1 MRILTESQENL
12 LKDERRLLGDLQ
24 TLLARFHASDEDLAT
39 IRESLI
45 QLDEFFLLVVVGE
58 FNAGKSAF
66 INALLG
72 QPVLKEGVTPTTTQV
87 NILRYGKQVTRQIL
101 DAHLHEVTAPV
112 ALLKDLS
119 IVDTPGTNAIVREHE
134 VITSRFVPRADLV
147 LFLTSAD
154 RPFTESERAFLE
166 KIRDWGK
173 KVVVVINKVDILQ
186 NKADLE
192 QIRDFVAE
200 NARALLGIA
209 PEIFPVSARMALQAK
224 QGEPQ
229 LWESSGFEALEA
241 FIRETLDEEERLRL
255 KFANPLG
262 VGLHLTERY
271 GDIVRARL
279 DLLRDDF
286 ATLEDVEQQLEM
298 YRADM
303 ERDFQFRMSDIEN
316 ILYEM
321 ERRGDEY
328 FAETLR
334 LGRLFDLLDKERI
347 RGEFERKVVGDVPR
361 QVQERVNELVDW
373 IVEADL
379 RQWQAVT
386 EHLAERRRQH
396 AERIVGDVGTFQYDR
411 ERLIERVG
419 RRSEDVVAQYDRE
432 YEAAQLAEQAQNAVA
447 AMAALEVGAVG
458 LGALIT
464 AIATTAAAD
473 VTGIL
478 LAGTVA
484 ALGLFVIP
492 ARRRKAQKELS
503 EKLENLRTDLAQAL
517 RTPFE
522 QEMRRSVQRINE
534 AIAPYT
540 RFVRSEREKLDE
552 VQAELDRLREGLER
566 LRAALQADTAE
577 KS

>member
-1 MRILTESQENL
+1 MHILTPSQEDL
-12 LKDERRLLGDLQ
+12 LKEERRLLGDLR
-24 TLLARFHASDEDLAT
+24 TLLARFNAEKEDLT
-39 IRESLI
+39 TLRESLA

-72 QPVLKEGVTPTTTQV
+72 QAVLKEGVTPTTTQV
-87 NILRYGKQVTRQIL
+87 NILRYGEQVARQVL

-112 ALLKDLS
+112 ALLKELS

-166 KIRDWGK
+166 QIRDWGK
-173 KVVVVINKVDILQ
+173 KVVVVINKVDILRSET
-186 NKADLE
+186 DLK
-192 QIRDFVAE
+192 QIRDFIAE
-200 NARALLGIA
+200 NARTLLGIA
-209 PEIFPVSARMALQAK
+209 PEIFPVSARLALQAK

-229 LWESSGFEALEA
+229 LWEASGFEALES

-255 KFANPLG
+255 KFTNPLG
-262 VGLHLTERY
+262 VGLHLTKRY

-279 DLLRDDF
+279 ELLRDDF
-286 ATLEDVEQQLEM
+286 ATLADVEQQLEM

-321 ERRGDEY
+321 ERRGNEY
-328 FAETLR
+328 FSETLR

-419 RRSEDVVAQYDRE
+419 RRSEDVVAQYDRQ

-552 VQAELDRLREGLER
+552 VQAELERLREGLER
-566 LRAALQADTAE
+566 LRALCD
-577 KS
+577 SV